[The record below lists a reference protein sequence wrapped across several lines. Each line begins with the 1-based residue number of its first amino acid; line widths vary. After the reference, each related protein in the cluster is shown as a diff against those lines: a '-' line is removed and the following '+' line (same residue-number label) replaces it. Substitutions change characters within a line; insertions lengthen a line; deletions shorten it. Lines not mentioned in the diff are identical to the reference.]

1 MPQHGSQGTKNQAER
16 RKQNKEAKAMK
27 KRLTIIGAASVVAAS
42 ATLPLAAAA
51 ETVSATADTPIAVD
65 TREGEQRAVSPKDIE
80 YSPDW
85 GGVVCSD
92 LAEVPQCF
100 CRGFLISVAMVTERG
115 RGA

>member
-1 MPQHGSQGTKNQAER
+1 
-16 RKQNKEAKAMK
+16 MK
-27 KRLTIIGAASVVAAS
+27 KRLTIIGAAAMVAAS

-51 ETVSATADTPIAVD
+51 ETASATADTPIAVD

-85 GGVVCSD
+85 GGVVCGD

-100 CRGFLISVAMVTERG
+100 CHGFLISVAMVTERG
-115 RGA
+115 RGGRDRL